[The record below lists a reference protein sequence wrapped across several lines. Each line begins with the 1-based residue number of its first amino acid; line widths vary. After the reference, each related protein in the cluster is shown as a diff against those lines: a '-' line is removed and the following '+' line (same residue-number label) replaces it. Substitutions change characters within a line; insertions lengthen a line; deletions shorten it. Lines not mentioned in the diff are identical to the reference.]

1 MIRAILRTYTI
12 FLVKFFTKLWNTS
25 KYGKKLETL
34 LYLLLAVALQLKST
48 RYVRLK
54 KGLNRESSILLSNEM
69 HLANGICAEP
79 QGPPSSLYDVGKGYR
94 MGNFIYL
101 LKIVIVF
108 GFGFQR
114 AKTFNC
120 VCSFYSFKFCP
131 R

>member
-1 MIRAILRTYTI
+1 MN
-12 FLVKFFTKLWNTS
+12 FFTKLWNTS

-79 QGPPSSLYDVGKGYR
+79 QGPLRGKGWVNSSTETAYFLTKNALFVIQHSGL
-94 MGNFIYL
+94 GN
-101 LKIVIVF
+101 
-108 GFGFQR
+108 
-114 AKTFNC
+114 
-120 VCSFYSFKFCP
+120 
-131 R
+131 

>member
-1 MIRAILRTYTI
+1 M
-12 FLVKFFTKLWNTS
+12 
-25 KYGKKLETL
+25 GKKLETL

-94 MGNFIYL
+94 MG
-101 LKIVIVF
+101 VISSIN
-108 GFGFQR
+108 
-114 AKTFNC
+114 NC
-120 VCSFYSFKFCP
+120 DCFWVWGSES
-131 R
+131 

>member
-1 MIRAILRTYTI
+1 M
-12 FLVKFFTKLWNTS
+12 KFFTKLWNTS